1 MSLWC
6 LWENFC
12 TDKFSEDTFKRT
24 FMTARN
30 GMKRELPFSWLFFCC
45 LCSENWILIGVS
57 EPNLIFIDIELF
69 MGSISTDNLFY
80 GMSDFNYRN
89 SKMLHLNI
97 QSLKLEFGLFLS
109 RHFGKL
115 LPIVFSH
122 CCAINVPCSLFFFAF
137 LRWIFIFF
145 STITFNCIRYITP
158 RLLYLF
164 LNTCFYALKKSVVL
178 T

>member
-1 MSLWC
+1 M
-6 LWENFC
+6 F
-12 TDKFSEDTFKRT
+12 
-24 FMTARN
+24 
-30 GMKRELPFSWLFFCC
+30 RELNSDWRLGAKPDLLSTSCRFGWC
-45 LCSENWILIGVS
+45 
-57 EPNLIFIDIELF
+57 ELF

-122 CCAINVPCSLFFFAF
+122 CCAINVPCSLFFFLLFSDEYLYFF
-137 LRWIFIFF
+137 LQ
-145 STITFNCIRYITP
+145 
-158 RLLYLF
+158 
-164 LNTCFYALKKSVVL
+164 
-178 T
+178 